1 MINYTEQQRLT
12 AVDRFM
18 HLDAGIINDL
28 NEIVSLIA
36 EICQTPAALVTLLDK
51 DTQWFKAS
59 VGTEVECT
67 PRSVSF
73 CNTTIKQ
80 THLNIIPDLK
90 ADPLHCNNPMVTG
103 EPYVRFYAGAPLITK
118 DGFAIGSLCVIDMQ
132 PRELTAHQQ
141 KSLQVMAK
149 QVVNLMEL
157 NWSLN
162 TLAKQ
167 RTKEQEHATAIV
179 ESELKLKA
187 IFDSSNDTHILA
199 DRNFEVLAFNRSA
212 AAFVKNAYGH
222 KLAEGDT
229 LLEFTEP
236 SILHQFKKYFNIAL
250 TGRSIK
256 REWLLMPG
264 TPTACWKVTT
274 FIPVRNRTGDVI
286 GVALNSTDITH
297 HKKQEAY
304 ITIQNEALNRI
315 AIIQSHELRRPVASL
330 LGIMDLIK
338 MENINFSYFDMME
351 LTVNELDEKIR
362 GIVKDSENTLHGR
375 HLAVVA

>member
-1 MINYTEQQRLT
+1 MNKYTEQQRLT

-18 HLDAGIINDL
+18 HLDAGIVEDL
-28 NEIVSLIA
+28 NEIVALVA
-36 EICQTPAALVTLLDK
+36 DICQVPIALVTLLDK

-73 CNTTIKQ
+73 CSTTITQ
-80 THLNIIPDLK
+80 NQVYIIPDIP
-90 ADPLHCNNPMVTG
+90 ADPVHRNNPLVTG

-132 PRELTAHQQ
+132 PRELTSHQQ

-162 TLAKQ
+162 TLA
-167 RTKEQEHATAIV
+167 EQSNRDQAHSAAIS

-187 IFDSSNDTHILA
+187 IFDSSEDNHILA
-199 DRNFEVLAFNRSA
+199 GRNFEVLAFNKSA
-212 AAFVKNAYGH
+212 ASFIKSVYGH
-222 KLAEGDT
+222 KLTEGDNISD
-229 LLEFTEP
+229 FTDP
-236 SILHQFKKYFNIAL
+236 SILNQFKKYFNIAL
-250 TGRSIK
+250 AGRSIK
-256 REWLLMPG
+256 REWLLMQG
-264 TPTACWKVTT
+264 TPAACWKITT
-274 FIPVRNRTGDVI
+274 FIPVRNRAGDVM

-304 ITIQNEALNRI
+304 INIQNEALNRI

-338 MENINFSYFDMME
+338 LENINFNYFDMME